1 MRIHVYRME
10 NTPAIGAGSSDE
22 ELGRLERVV
31 GELVLVELGDEP
43 EPPPPEFRAHDH
55 ATATAADNKQYLEN
69 VKKTIKAYRALIAL
83 TKEGIFRLPVEEEEE
98 EQQEGG
104 GGSGGSGG
112 GKRRKKSSSSSS
124 SSSAAR
130 RRGPRRIKK
139 AECELIGQSFEED
152 GTNWKV
158 LDVSWSEEIKPAQVV
173 VYYYDHDL
181 ATSEGIDETD
191 LLESLQESSD
201 HTDIEHIEYS
211 SVKEVIDWL
220 RACKDGE

>member
-1 MRIHVYRME
+1 ME
-10 NTPAIGAGSSDE
+10 EGE
-22 ELGRLERVV
+22 EDG
-31 GELVLVELGDEP
+31 GD
-43 EPPPPEFRAHDH
+43 
-55 ATATAADNKQYLEN
+55 
-69 VKKTIKAYRALIAL
+69 
-83 TKEGIFRLPVEEEEE
+83 
-98 EQQEGG
+98 

-124 SSSAAR
+124 SSSNSSSAAR

-139 AECELIGQSFEED
+139 AERGLIGQSFEED

-158 LDVSWSEEIKPAQVV
+158 LDVSWSEEIEPAQVV

-191 LLESLQESSD
+191 LLESLEESSN
-201 HTDIEHIEYS
+201 HADIEHIEYS

-220 RACKDGE
+220 QACI